1 MRTWVEVDTAALTE
15 NVRAFRHLV
24 GSTLLAPT
32 VKSNGY
38 GHGLL
43 LAARAFLAGGADWL
57 CVDALDEAR
66 TLRAA
71 GIAAPIYVFGYVP
84 LDELA
89 EAASLDLRLVVYNRE
104 TIDRLAALGAQ
115 VRVHLKV
122 ETGNHRQGLPP
133 AEVLALAD
141 HLRRS
146 PGIVLEGLS
155 SHFANIEDTTDHTY
169 ARHQL
174 ACFEAAVAALQAAG
188 HAVPMRHLSNTAA
201 TLLWPDQ
208 RFEMVR
214 LGIGAY
220 GIWPSKETRIAALLT
235 GRAEMPL
242 RPALTWKTR
251 VAQVKSVP
259 EGAFVGY
266 GCTYMT
272 THPTRLAILPVGYAD
287 GFDRGLSNLAHVLIR
302 GRRAPVRGRICMNIT
317 MVDVTDIPDAAL
329 EDEVVLLG
337 GQGSERLTADQIG
350 DWAQTI
356 SYEVLARIGGHLPRV
371 EVPGSAAPHPGAA
384 ARAWRPPRAD

>member
-15 NVRAFRHLV
+15 NMRAFRLLV

-57 CVDALDEAR
+57 CVDGLDEAR
-66 TLRAA
+66 ALRAA
-71 GIAAPIYVFGYVP
+71 GIASPIYIFGYVP

-89 EAASLDLRLVVYNRE
+89 EAASLDVRLVVYNRE
-104 TIDRLAALGAQ
+104 TIDRLAALGARM
-115 VRVHLKV
+115 RVHVKV
-122 ETGNHRQGLPP
+122 ETGNHRQGLAP

-141 HLRRS
+141 HVRRT
-146 PGIVLEGLS
+146 PGIELEGIA

-169 ARHQL
+169 ARQQL
-174 ACFEAAVAALQAAG
+174 ACFEETVAALRAAG
-188 HAVPMRHLSNTAA
+188 HVVPMRHLSNTAA
-201 TLLWPDQ
+201 TLLWPDR

-251 VAQVKSVP
+251 IAQVKQVP
-259 EGAFVGY
+259 EGAFIGY

-337 GQGSERLTADQIG
+337 GQGGEQLTADQFG
-350 DWAQTI
+350 DWAQSI
-356 SYEVLARIGGHLPRV
+356 SYEVLSRIGGHLPRV
-371 EVPGSAAPHPGAA
+371 DVPGSAAPHPGAA
-384 ARAWRPPRAD
+384 ARAWRPPRG